1 MNKKELDKLREKI
14 KAENPLLT
22 DEQVEDIVAESAKEA
37 GRDESEKEAETL
49 LKEREAFEAEKK
61 ALAEETAKLEAET
74 KALAEEKAKLEAE
87 KKALA
92 EEKAKLEAEKKE
104 FAEAALSAER
114 TKNAAQNDG
123 KVVTYV
129 CKMRCTFNGQ
139 YYREGDLLTIA
150 GEAPEFFEAVEEGV

>member
-22 DEQVEDIVAESAKEA
+22 DEQVEGIVAESAKDA

-61 ALAEETAKLEAET
+61 ALAEE
-74 KALAEEKAKLEAE
+74 KAKLEAK

-92 EEKAKLEAEKKE
+92 EEKAKLEAKKKE

>member
-37 GRDESEKEAETL
+37 GSDESGKEAETL
-49 LKEREAFEAEKK
+49 LKEKEAITKEKEA
-61 ALAEETAKLEAET
+61 
-74 KALAEEKAKLEAE
+74 LEAE

-139 YYREGDLLTIA
+139 YYREGDRLTIA
-150 GEAPEFFEAVEEGV
+150 GKAPEFFEAVEEGV

>member
-61 ALAEETAKLEAET
+61 ALAEE
-74 KALAEEKAKLEAE
+74 
-87 KKALA
+87 
-92 EEKAKLEAEKKE
+92 KAKLEAEKKE

-129 CKMRCTFNGQ
+129 CKMCCTFNGQ

>member
-22 DEQVEDIVAESAKEA
+22 DEQVEDIVAESTKDA
-37 GRDESEKEAETL
+37 GSDESEKEAETL
-49 LKEREAFEAEKK
+49 SKEREAF
-61 ALAEETAKLEAET
+61 
-74 KALAEEKAKLEAE
+74 EAE

-150 GEAPEFFEAVEEGV
+150 GKAPEFFEAVKEGV

>member
-22 DEQVEDIVAESAKEA
+22 DEQVEEIVAESAKEA

-61 ALAEETAKLEAET
+61 ALAEE
-74 KALAEEKAKLEAE
+74 KAKLEAE
-87 KKALA
+87 KKALS
-92 EEKAKLEAEKKE
+92 EK
-104 FAEAALSAER
+104 EAALSAES
-114 TKNAAQNDG
+114 TKDAAQNDG

-129 CKMRCTFNGQ
+129 CKMRCTFNGL

-150 GEAPEFFEAVEEGV
+150 GEAPEFFEAVKEVA

>member
-22 DEQVEDIVAESAKEA
+22 DEQVEDIVAESAKDA
-37 GRDESEKEAETL
+37 DSDEDEKEEEVL
-49 LKEREAFEAEKK
+49 LKEREALTKEKEA
-61 ALAEETAKLEAET
+61 
-74 KALAEEKAKLEAE
+74 LEAE

-104 FAEAALSAER
+104 FAEAALSAESA
-114 TKNAAQNDG
+114 KDAAQNDG

>member
-1 MNKKELDKLREKI
+1 MSKKELDKLREKI

-22 DEQVEDIVAESAKEA
+22 DEQVEDIVAESAKDA

-49 LKEREAFEAEKK
+49 LKEREAFEAEK
-61 ALAEETAKLEAET
+61 

-129 CKMRCTFNGQ
+129 CKMRCIFNGQ

>member
-49 LKEREAFEAEKK
+49 LKEREAF
-61 ALAEETAKLEAET
+61 
-74 KALAEEKAKLEAE
+74 EAE

>member
-1 MNKKELDKLREKI
+1 MSKKELDKLREKI

-22 DEQVEDIVAESAKEA
+22 DEQVEDIVAESAKDA

-61 ALAEETAKLEAET
+61 ALAEE
-74 KALAEEKAKLEAE
+74 KAKL
-87 KKALA
+87 K
-92 EEKAKLEAEKKE
+92 AEKKE

>member
-61 ALAEETAKLEAET
+61 ALAEEKAKLEAET
-74 KALAEEKAKLEAE
+74 LLKEREAFEAE

>member
-1 MNKKELDKLREKI
+1 MSKKELDKLREKI

-22 DEQVEDIVAESAKEA
+22 DEQVEDIVAESAKDA

-49 LKEREAFEAEKK
+49 LKEREAF
-61 ALAEETAKLEAET
+61 
-74 KALAEEKAKLEAE
+74 EAE

>member
-61 ALAEETAKLEAET
+61 ALAEE
-74 KALAEEKAKLEAE
+74 KAKLEAE

-129 CKMRCTFNGQ
+129 CKMCCTFNGQ